1 MDSSITEPK
10 NIKSS
15 NNIAGIFKIAYSN
28 ATITSGF
35 YNLALN
41 SYKKIS
47 ISFEF
52 GQLDVIKDVIYNYFM
67 KICLIIP

>member
-10 NIKSS
+10 SIKSS
-15 NNIAGIFKIAYSN
+15 NNIAGIFKIANSI

-47 ISFEF
+47 IDFEF
-52 GQLDVIKDVIYNYFM
+52 CQLDAVKDVIYNYFM

>member
-28 ATITSGF
+28 ATITLGF

-41 SYKKIS
+41 SYKKN
-47 ISFEF
+47 
-52 GQLDVIKDVIYNYFM
+52 LY
-67 KICLIIP
+67 